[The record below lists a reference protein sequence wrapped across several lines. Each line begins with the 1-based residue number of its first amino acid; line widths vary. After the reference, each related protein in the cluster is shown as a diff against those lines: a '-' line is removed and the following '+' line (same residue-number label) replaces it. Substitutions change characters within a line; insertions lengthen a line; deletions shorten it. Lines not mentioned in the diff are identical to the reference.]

1 MQKRLLRIGVALAIV
16 AAIAIPIM
24 RMAQN
29 KALVANESG
38 QKIRTLIVAAPGMA
52 PATFRDIAPGSTRTF
67 RFFSRDE
74 GGIAL
79 RATLADGTVLAGE
92 DGYVTKYVR
101 PCTMEFV
108 IPATGRVLFD
118 GHPASWPGQPSGK
131 EQSGLDSFFTITP
144 PSSTLQS
151 SGDHPEDALSIQNP
165 IAAPLHP
172 STIIANPTTTFR
184 APPSSPPPQQ

>member
-16 AAIAIPIM
+16 AAIAILIM

-29 KALVANESG
+29 KVLVANESG
-38 QKIRTLIVAAPGMA
+38 QEIRTLIVAAPGMA

-92 DGYVTKYVR
+92 DGYVTKYMR
-101 PCTMEFV
+101 SGPMKFA

-118 GHPASWPGQPSGK
+118 GHPAYWPGQPSESAAREERHQEALK
-131 EQSGLDSFFTITP
+131 GLQVVSKKMAELATQP
-144 PSSTLQS
+144 
-151 SGDHPEDALSIQNP
+151 
-165 IAAPLHP
+165 APHFP
-172 STIIANPTTTFR
+172 RATT
-184 APPSSPPPQQ
+184 SP